1 MQTLAIGLWG
11 CFFGASL
18 LVLSGA
24 AFAFSRSMYRIGVN
38 ASLAAIGPVLLVTAF
53 LSGQSITNRDV
64 WLRVLAHI
72 TAIVGALLVY
82 QLLNVL
88 GSLKTPSSRRRAQV
102 FFAAACAIALGAS
115 WFLTP
120 ADALRLCGVVAFLM
134 AVYAWGVSIR
144 NALRGDSLAW
154 TAVIAVALVISSSY
168 GMSFGALNPDQWTW
182 QIQALTAASAIGYT
196 LTLGHINWQR
206 YAYLLE
212 LKKVMAYGPA
222 YDPVTRMRSHAK
234 TGQMARDIFCA
245 HIHTNEPLGVIVL
258 TIANLY
264 ALEQLHGLAAVN
276 SALYLTA
283 VRLKRALPAN
293 VDVGRLGSNGFLLIM
308 RNCSD
313 SGRLI
318 LLAHDLNRRLHK
330 SVKLTID
337 PDIEQLETAS
347 TVWQAQMGIG
357 ALLVMDPCTSCLD
370 AITMGRNM
378 SRTAVSF
385 ASRVAWFDHSSG
397 KIVELPDVQDMT
409 SHYG

>member
-38 ASLAAIGPVLLVTAF
+38 ASLAAIGPVFVAAAF
-53 LSGQSITNRDV
+53 LGGQSIANRDV
-64 WLRVLAHI
+64 WLRFLAHL

-82 QLLNVL
+82 QLLNIL
-88 GSLKTPSSRRRAQV
+88 GSLKTASNRKRTKV
-102 FFAAACAIALGAS
+102 FFVAVCVIALGAS

-134 AVYAWGVSIR
+134 AVYAWVVSIR
-144 NALRGDSLAW
+144 NALRGDNLAW
-154 TAVIAVALVISSSY
+154 VAVISVSLVITSY
-168 GMSFGALNPDQWTW
+168 FGLSFGALNPDQWTW
-182 QIQALTAASAIGYT
+182 KIQALTAASATGYM
-196 LTLGHINWQR
+196 LTLGFINWQR

-212 LKKVMAYGPA
+212 LRKVMVYGPA
-222 YDPVTRMRSHAK
+222 YDPVTRMRSHAE
-234 TGQMARDIFCA
+234 TGKMARDIFGH
-245 HIHTNEPLGVIVL
+245 HIHANEPLGVIVL

-264 ALEQLHGLAAVN
+264 ALKKLHGLAAVN
-276 SALYLTA
+276 SALFLTA

-293 VDVGRLGSNGFLLIM
+293 VDVGRLGPDGFLLIM
-308 RNCSD
+308 RNCPD

-318 LLAHDLNRRLHK
+318 MLAHDLNRRLHK

-347 TVWQAQMGIG
+347 TVWQAQIGIG
-357 ALLVMDPCTSCLD
+357 ALIVIDPGTSSKD
-370 AITMGRNM
+370 AITMGHNM
-378 SRTAVSF
+378 SRTAVSY
-385 ASRVAWFDHSSG
+385 ASRIAWFDHSSG
-397 KIVELPDVQDMT
+397 EIVELPDVRLL
-409 SHYG
+409 